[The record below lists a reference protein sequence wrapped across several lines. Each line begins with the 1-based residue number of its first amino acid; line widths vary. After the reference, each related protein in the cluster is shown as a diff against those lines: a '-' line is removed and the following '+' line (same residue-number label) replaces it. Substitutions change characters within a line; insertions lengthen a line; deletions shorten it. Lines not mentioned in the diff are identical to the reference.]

1 MMDNE
6 SEWLDGRITEAV
18 ERGAKDGLKGLAW

>member
-6 SEWLDGRITEAV
+6 SKWLDGQILEAV
-18 ERGAKDGLKGLAW
+18 ERGAKDGLKGLA